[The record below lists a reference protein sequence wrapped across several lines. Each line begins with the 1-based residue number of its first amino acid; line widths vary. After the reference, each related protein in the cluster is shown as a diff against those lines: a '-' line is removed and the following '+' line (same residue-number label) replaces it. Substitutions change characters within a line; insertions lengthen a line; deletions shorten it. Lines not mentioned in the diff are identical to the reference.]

1 MRVYVNHRGCDFEI
15 TESHRCFIE
24 QRKPGM
30 FSVDQTTGYFQI
42 DNLSD
47 MQSLL
52 ELQQGWAVEWRD
64 FNFRLVKVK

>member
-52 ELQQGWAVEWRD
+52 ELQQ
-64 FNFRLVKVK
+64 K